1 MPRSSGTDH
10 PGVSR
15 EAFVDALDWP
25 GRRPRD
31 TSAAV
36 ANGDNGDGLA
46 VAVSGGAD
54 VLYELEPII
63 EDQFLDH
70 EFDPEQTAVVLDVL
84 AQEFA
89 TLDQVDAAALMDFI
103 ESATQVLR
111 LTERWLRRHN
121 AAPSG
126 AARAFD

>member
-1 MPRSSGTDH
+1 
-10 PGVSR
+10 
-15 EAFVDALDWP
+15 
-25 GRRPRD
+25 
-31 TSAAV
+31 V